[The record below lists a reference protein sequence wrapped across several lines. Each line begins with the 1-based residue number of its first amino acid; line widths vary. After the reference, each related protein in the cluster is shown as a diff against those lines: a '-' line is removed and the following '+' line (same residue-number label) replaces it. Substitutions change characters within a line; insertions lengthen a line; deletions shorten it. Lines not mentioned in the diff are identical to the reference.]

1 MRIQTAA
8 FLRVAKTIAVL
19 SAFFLLCDLA
29 AAAEW
34 TFNVRFDKATRAE
47 PYTGRVHLLF
57 SRSPREPRFGPGWF
71 NPELFVSRDVKN
83 WKPGETL
90 IFSSAD
96 ADGMLAFPKP
106 LAQMNLAG
114 YRAQAIARF
123 NPHDR
128 RIGTGVGN
136 GYSQII
142 KLPTDETPEF
152 VINKLVPERKFTE
165 SKWSKLLEVRSK
177 LLSDFHGREVT
188 MKAAVM
194 LPASYYD
201 KPNRRYPTLFNIP
214 GFGGTHFGGQTSSPV
229 SENNERGVEFLRV
242 ILDAS
247 CPLGHHVFADSAN
260 NGPVGTALVEELIP
274 AFDKRF
280 RSNAKPTARFL
291 TGHSSG
297 GWSSLWI
304 QVSHPDFFGG
314 TWSTAPDP
322 VDFRDFQR
330 INLYRKA
337 ENMYVDAERKQRPL
351 ARVNGQVRLL
361 YKGFADMEWV
371 LGYGGQLHS
380 FEAAFSPRGQ
390 DGKPLLVWNRKTGT
404 VNTEVAKTWEK
415 YDIRLVLQRNWKTL
429 GPKLAGKL
437 HVYMG
442 DEDTFYLDGATVLLK
457 ESLEKIGSDAVVEI
471 HKGKDHGSLMT
482 RKLRARL
489 RSDMVQTFLKHHPEW
504 PGN

>member
-1 MRIQTAA
+1 MRIQSATKA
-8 FLRVAKTIAVL
+8 RVAKTMLIF
-19 SAFFLLCDLA
+19 SALFLLCDFA

-34 TFNVRFDKATRAE
+34 NFKVRFDKNTQAE
-47 PYTGRVHLLF
+47 PYTGRVLVLF
-57 SRSPREPRFGPGWF
+57 SRSSREPRFGPSWF
-71 NPELFVSRDVKN
+71 TPELFVARDVTN

-90 IFSSAD
+90 TFSTAD
-96 ADGMLAFPKP
+96 TDGMLAYPKP
-106 LAQMNLAG
+106 LEEMDLDG

-136 GYSQII
+136 GYSQVV
-142 KLPTDETPEF
+142 KLPADETPEF
-152 VINKLVPERKFTE
+152 VIDKLAPERKFRE
-165 SKWSKLLEVRSK
+165 SKWSKLLEVHSK
-177 LLSDFHGREVT
+177 QLSDFHDRDVT
-188 MKAAVM
+188 MKAAVI

-214 GFGGTHFGGQTSSPV
+214 GFGGTHFSGQTSKPV
-229 SENNERGVEFLRV
+229 SKNNERGVEFIRV

-274 AFDKRF
+274 AFNKKF
-280 RSNAKPTARFL
+280 RSIDQPTARLL

-337 ENMYVDAERKQRPL
+337 ENMYVDADKKRRPL
-351 ARVNGQVRLL
+351 ARVNGQVRLW

-380 FEAAFSPRGQ
+380 FEAAFSPRGK
-390 DGKPLLVWNRKTGT
+390 DGKPLL
-404 VNTEVAKTWEK
+404 
-415 YDIRLVLQRNWKTL
+415 
-429 GPKLAGKL
+429 
-437 HVYMG
+437 
-442 DEDTFYLDGATVLLK
+442 
-457 ESLEKIGSDAVVEI
+457 
-471 HKGKDHGSLMT
+471 
-482 RKLRARL
+482 
-489 RSDMVQTFLKHHPEW
+489 
-504 PGN
+504 